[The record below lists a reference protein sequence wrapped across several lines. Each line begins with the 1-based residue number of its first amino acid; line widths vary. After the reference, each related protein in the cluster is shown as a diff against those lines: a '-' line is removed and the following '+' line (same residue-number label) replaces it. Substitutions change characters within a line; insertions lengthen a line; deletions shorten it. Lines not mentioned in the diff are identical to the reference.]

1 MPILR
6 ITSLPFEN
14 QDSTDWASAIS
25 AQFSKITEI
34 PVKNVSVAW
43 HLLLGGHYSY
53 NGVGVNF
60 QPQDSHPMIV
70 EVMLPDFYALDRVEL
85 IIKAVVESICRVTK
99 MPKENIFVQVNRA
112 RSGAVYD
119 DGRIIRW

>member
-14 QDSTDWASAIS
+14 QDSADWASAIS
-25 AQFSKITEI
+25 TNFSKITEI
-34 PVKNVSVAW
+34 PLKHVSVAW
-43 HLLLGGHYSY
+43 HLLHGGYYAY
-53 NGVGVNF
+53 NGVGVEF
-60 QPQDSHPMIV
+60 QPHDSHPMIV

-85 IIKAVVESICRVTK
+85 IIKAAVESICRVTK
-99 MPKENIFVQVNRA
+99 MPKENIFVQANRA